1 MFLWLPL
8 LVFLEGKKNV
18 RNKCKFIRIMG
29 RTRIGTVS
37 LNIAS
42 FSLVSPNVFCK
53 TGLDDQNIL
62 KVMLQVTSNNL

>member
-1 MFLWLPL
+1 MQ
-8 LVFLEGKKNV
+8 VYQDNGKDTK
-18 RNKCKFIRIMG
+18 K
-29 RTRIGTVS
+29 GTVS

>member
-1 MFLWLPL
+1 MQ
-8 LVFLEGKKNV
+8 VYQDNGKDTK
-18 RNKCKFIRIMG
+18 RS
-29 RTRIGTVS
+29 VS

>member
-1 MFLWLPL
+1 MFFVAPPRL
-8 LVFLEGKKNV
+8 FGRRKKNAGK
-18 RNKCKFIRIMG
+18 KCKFIRIME
-29 RTRIGTVS
+29 RTRIGAVS

-53 TGLDDQNIL
+53 TALDDQNIL

>member
-1 MFLWLPL
+1 MFLWLPS
-8 LVFLEGKKNV
+8 VFWKKEKNAGK
-18 RNKCKFIRIMG
+18 KCKFIRKME
-29 RTRIGTVS
+29 RTRIGAVS